1 MINMT
6 NLLNNL
12 NELRENNKYLHD
24 MFYRVE
30 NDKVVVCLEET
41 FYDYDFESVEL
52 MNLLSNYNYEWYNSV
67 EIEVYFN

>member
-1 MINMT
+1 MT

-12 NELRENNKYLHD
+12 NEMRENNKYLHD

-30 NDKVVVCLEET
+30 NNKIVVCLEFT
-41 FYDYDFESVEL
+41 FYDYDFRNVEL
-52 MNLLSNYNYEWYNSV
+52 MNLLSNYNYEWYNST

>member
-1 MINMT
+1 MT

-12 NELRENNKYLHD
+12 NDLRENNKYLHD

-30 NDKVVVCLEET
+30 NNKIVVCLEFT
-41 FYDYDFESVEL
+41 FYDYDFRNEQL
-52 MNLLSNYNYEWYNSV
+52 MTLLDNYNYEWYNST